1 MTFWIRWSK
10 LLFPK
15 SSAKMIDGSEKRKRQ
30 VVFELQNS
38 GVYEKRSES
47 LKLFSILAQRWWLKL
62 ENDEYLKHFFI
73 IAPGSKGRIS

>member
-15 SSAKMIDGSEKRKRQ
+15 SPAKMIDGSEKRKHEL
-30 VVFELQNS
+30 VFELQNS

-47 LKLFSILAQRWWLKL
+47 LKLFWKMMSIW
-62 ENDEYLKHFFI
+62 NIFFI
-73 IAPGSKGRIS
+73 APDSKGTIS